1 MRNDL
6 LLSGFSRQEVLMQS
20 KLVSAEGARR
30 VWVLVLSQG
39 EETKKTILDFAAR
52 NDLKAASFVALGA
65 FEKATVGYFDWQEKK
80 YRPIPVDEQVEV
92 ITLVG
97 DIAENEKGEADLHA
111 HTVLGRRD
119 GSTRGGHLM
128 ESIVRPTLEV
138 TLTETP
144 AHLKRRM
151 HKDINVALIDIA

>member
-1 MRNDL
+1 
-6 LLSGFSRQEVLMQS
+6 MQS
-20 KLVSAEGARR
+20 KCVTPEGMPRI
-30 VWVLVLSQG
+30 WILVLSPG
-39 EETKKTILDFAAR
+39 EEAKKTILNFAKH

-65 FEKATVGYFDWQEKK
+65 FENAQLGYFDWQAKE
-80 YRPIPVDEQVEV
+80 YLPIAIDEQVEV

-97 DIAENEKGEADLHA
+97 DIAENDKGDPDLHA

-128 ESIVRPTLEV
+128 WGIVRPTLEV

-151 HKDINVALIDIA
+151 HANIHVALIDIA